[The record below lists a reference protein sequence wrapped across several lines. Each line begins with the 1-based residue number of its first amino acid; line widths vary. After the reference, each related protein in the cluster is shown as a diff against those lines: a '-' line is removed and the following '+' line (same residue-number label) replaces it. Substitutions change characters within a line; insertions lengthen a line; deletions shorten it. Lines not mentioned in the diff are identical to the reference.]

1 MHHVSKKTLLFV
13 CGTRPEVI
21 KLAPVIHAAEADDAV
36 RAEICLTAQH
46 RQLTDQF
53 LPFFGLR
60 PCVDLNLMSANQSLA
75 ELTSQVVSRCSAVYE
90 KSRPDLVVVQGDTA
104 TAFAAALAA
113 SLHQIPVAHVEA
125 GLRSH
130 CRHSPFPEETN
141 RVLISHIAQ
150 LHFAPTPA
158 ARDNLYREGVRRDV
172 FVVGNTVVD
181 ALQLG
186 LRALART
193 DPPAALAGWDDMA
206 PRPLVLVTLHRRES
220 WGEPL
225 QNVCRA
231 LAETAR
237 DYPTVEFVYPIHPNP
252 LVREPARRLLTGLA
266 NVRLL
271 DPLGYQEFLW
281 LLARSAL
288 VLTDSGGV
296 VEEAATLG
304 IPTLVAREETERAEA
319 INAGAAILVGANR
332 QRITVALRPRLDAA
346 LRDGPVAPRDGK
358 NPRPVFGDGHA
369 AARILYYT
377 KRYLGLGKPGPDPVQ
392 KSTVVRS
399 HHGKPSCQD
408 LLFSV

>member
-1 MHHVSKKTLLFV
+1 MQHVPKKTLLFV

-21 KLAPVIHAAEADDAV
+21 KLAPVIHAAEADGSL
-36 RAEICLTAQH
+36 RAEVCLTAQH

-60 PCVDLNLMSANQSLA
+60 PCVDLDLMAADQSLA
-75 ELTSQVVSRCSAVYE
+75 ELTSQVVSRCSAVYQ
-90 KSRPDLVVVQGDTA
+90 KSRPDLVIVQGDTA

-141 RVLISHIAQ
+141 RVLISHVAQ
-150 LHFAPTPA
+150 LHFAPTPM
-158 ARDNLYREGVRRDV
+158 ARDNLHREGIKEGVH
-172 FVVGNTVVD
+172 VVGNTIVD

-186 LRALART
+186 LRALARIGR
-193 DPPAALAGWDDMA
+193 PGGLAGWDESS

-225 QNVCRA
+225 QNVCRV

-252 LVREPARRLLTGLA
+252 LVREPARQLLAGLA
-266 NVRLL
+266 NVRLF

-281 LLARSAL
+281 LLSRSTL
-288 VLTDSGGV
+288 VFTDSGGV

-319 INAGAAILVGANR
+319 INTGEAVLVGSDR
-332 QRITVALRPRLDAA
+332 QRIAAALRPRLDAA
-346 LRDGPVAPRDGK
+346 LRAGPVAPRDGK
-358 NPRPVFGDGHA
+358 NARPVFGDGHA
-369 AARILYYT
+369 SARILRLT
-377 KRYLGLGKPGPDPVQ
+377 KRYLGIANPEKGPLQ
-392 KSTVVRS
+392 KSTAVSFRY
-399 HHGKPSCQD
+399 GKPSCQD
-408 LLFSV
+408 LLFPL

>member
-1 MHHVSKKTLLFV
+1 MQNVPKKTLLFV

-36 RAEICLTAQH
+36 RAEVCLTAQH

-60 PCVDLNLMSANQSLA
+60 PSVDLDLMSTNQPLA
-75 ELTSQVVSRCSAVYE
+75 ELTAQVVSRCSAVYQ
-90 KSRPDLVVVQGDTA
+90 KICPDLVVVQGDTA

-113 SLHQIPVAHVEA
+113 SFHQIPVAHVEA

-130 CRHSPFPEETN
+130 CRQSPFPEETN
-141 RVLISHIAQ
+141 RVLISHVAR

-158 ARDNLYREGVRRDV
+158 ARDNLYREGIKEGV

-193 DPPAALAGWDDMA
+193 GRPAGLARFDFDSQ
-206 PRPLVLVTLHRRES
+206 RPLALVTLHRRES

-237 DYPTVEFVYPIHPNP
+237 DYPAVEFVYPIHPNP
-252 LVREPARRLLTGLA
+252 LVREPARQWLAGLG

-296 VEEAATLG
+296 VEEAVTLG
-304 IPTLVAREETERAEA
+304 IPTLVAREKTERAEA
-319 INAGAAILVGANR
+319 FEAGAAVLVGTDR
-332 QRITVALRPRLDAA
+332 PRILAALRPRLDAA
-346 LRDGPVAPRDGK
+346 LRNGAIAPRDGK
-358 NPRPVFGDGHA
+358 NASSVFGDGHA
-369 AARILYYT
+369 AERILRLA
-377 KRYLGLGKPGPDPVQ
+377 KRHLGLADATPSPFQ
-392 KSTVVRS
+392 KSGSVSSRYGKRS
-399 HHGKPSCQD
+399 RQD
-408 LLFSV
+408 LLFPI